1 MSIPGIYHFSH
12 VAKMVSCTGATRREH
27 RSHCFF
33 NFIYIELTE
42 IIPHNVSQRVLVCAR
57 LPFLADPG
65 VYDDGEAAVFV
76 WMYFFLHG
84 SVHIEKV
91 YSDVF
96 CQQCI
101 INRILLYYNLTNK
114 QD

>member
-1 MSIPGIYHFSH
+1 MNSSYISLFMRGVGL
-12 VAKMVSCTGATRREH
+12 VAAVALG
-27 RSHCFF
+27 
-33 NFIYIELTE
+33 
-42 IIPHNVSQRVLVCAR
+42 IPHQIAR

-101 INRILLYYNLTNK
+101 IHRILLYYNLTNK